1 MSKGT
6 YKEVL
11 KEKNF
16 MQYMIANLIS
26 RFGDSVDAI
35 AYSWIMYEV
44 TGNASLIAFILAVNY
59 IPTICFQPFLAV
71 LVERMEK
78 KKVVAFSLFGRGL
91 IVLCTMF
98 LYLNK
103 TINSGYLIVAT
114 LLTSTLE
121 AFSIPAGSAL
131 VPKLIP
137 MEKISAAQGLSTS
150 AGTLVELVG
159 TGLAGTIIAVFGTY
173 SALLID
179 VVTFGVSSLMIFFLP
194 FKEIVEKKKLTM
206 KGYTSDLKGG
216 FGYLKSSKILM
227 GIIGIGMTL
236 NMVNVP
242 LNSFQSIYFADYLK
256 LGAQALSVVGV
267 TLLIGTLPGSI
278 FAPKLGEKLG
288 MRKSVVLSGILF
300 CPFYLIAFLLP
311 SFQLP
316 VWAVYAM
323 IIAGIF
329 LLGLGLGA
337 INVLFST
344 IFVQSIQGEY
354 LARVSGITN
363 ALLTSMMPVMALVS
377 SFLAIF
383 LKVTVIFLIVGVG
396 NLCIYLFVAKSKVF
410 APLDKKEEKLVIDAV
425 ELEGEA

>member
-194 FKEIVEKKKLTM
+194 FKEIVEKR
-206 KGYTSDLKGG
+206 
-216 FGYLKSSKILM
+216 
-227 GIIGIGMTL
+227 
-236 NMVNVP
+236 N
-242 LNSFQSIYFADYLK
+242 
-256 LGAQALSVVGV
+256 
-267 TLLIGTLPGSI
+267 
-278 FAPKLGEKLG
+278 
-288 MRKSVVLSGILF
+288 
-300 CPFYLIAFLLP
+300 
-311 SFQLP
+311 
-316 VWAVYAM
+316 
-323 IIAGIF
+323 
-329 LLGLGLGA
+329 
-337 INVLFST
+337 
-344 IFVQSIQGEY
+344 
-354 LARVSGITN
+354 
-363 ALLTSMMPVMALVS
+363 
-377 SFLAIF
+377 
-383 LKVTVIFLIVGVG
+383 
-396 NLCIYLFVAKSKVF
+396 
-410 APLDKKEEKLVIDAV
+410 
-425 ELEGEA
+425 